1 MDPSAPPHGPPPVPP
16 RRVLQ
21 RQNSVTENENESHLY
36 EVIPDKEPP
45 AVYERQFPHSKSQ
58 SYAPSQLKAQGSPKD
73 AVDKGTNKPPLARR
87 PPPAVPSSSVPSR
100 RVSPPVIPRKHAPLG
115 HNKIRFSCDLSG
127 PAHKLTRSNTNTDE
141 LYRWTI
147 DLIDTPQGSTRTMAA
162 FCQAT
167 SNLMSRNKNTQSVAN
182 FGMVRARVLDI
193 HPALLLQVQLTINVA
208 IEQESNNQI
217 AIPTPVNRSVK
228 IFIDKIV
235 QLLDLTP
242 KTNGHYVLKTCNS
255 EEYFHNEKL
264 LGVHEIVQT
273 HCKFNM
279 DLPLRLLHTSS
290 LKHSLAR
297 DEEEDG
303 EDKPSPH
310 LYELVRPICIFNT
323 CKLSLQNVLTSYSR
337 EGAML
342 LRSKSGMN
350 VNVLV
355 AHVRTV
361 TDLVC
366 GLSSRE
372 LEDAIGR
379 LNRINPIPLSHEEMS
394 ECESAM
400 TALHKALIAV
410 MQSFFDNIPSNF
422 RPAVVTNNVLTRDVE
437 NNSAI
442 LQFNVTALY
451 KLQPSWMTIYD
462 CFSMSCELTYGD
474 GQICSAVVS
483 ENISTALCFER
494 KIQCNRMMAF
504 PVTVNQLPYE
514 CMLTFQLMGSKRGK
528 SPEMLAWAVLPLY
541 SNRTLLRGTILL
553 SLSTLAMLHSPP
565 SPALFDSHRQ
575 AVGVILQLDFSD
587 QVKWTYQRPIELPG
601 SILFSSPC
609 EDLEKKMLHV
619 SKKICVCFLSEYEK
633 SFLWSKRHHGDQ
645 ASTFLH
651 LLLSGAPRWQPED
664 LTEIY
669 TIVEH
674 WAIHLPEEALFLL
687 TDSFPDQ
694 TVRRTAVQYFQQI
707 PDDVLEQFLPQ
718 LVQAM
723 KSEWELD
730 GPLVMLLLERSL
742 KNIRIAQQLYW
753 LLADACTDEHFQSW
767 FSKVQAALRY
777 CCGRALREE
786 LDQETRLVSVVV
798 QVAEKIRTSEK
809 TRRKTIL
816 NKEKGKIEKFFS
828 DGRSCCLPLDV
839 ALRVKGVDLD
849 ACKFYNSNTA
859 PLGLSFICTDPL
871 AKNISVICKTGDS
884 VRQDMLVLQMVRM
897 MDRVWLQ
904 EGLDLR
910 MVTYRCLSTGQT
922 QGLIEVVPEAVTLG
936 KIQQEWGLGGTL
948 RQDTLE
954 KWFHMWNKTKEDY
967 EKAVM
972 NFIHSCAGWCVATFI
987 LGICDRHNDNI
998 MLKHSGHMFHIDFGK
1013 IMGNAQKI
1021 ANFKRDRSPFIFT
1034 SEMQHFITGGG
1045 QKPQR
1050 LHRFVELCCEAYNI
1064 IRRRSALILSV
1075 LERMISAGM
1084 PELKDSNDL
1093 QYVQN
1098 NLRPH
1103 DTDLEATSYF
1113 TKKIK
1118 ESMGSVAAKL
1128 NFLTHSMAQGK
1139 KQGPQISDGVPAPST
1154 NIQDA
1159 VIHDHS
1165 IKGKVV
1171 VRLHKFCVP
1180 LSCLYYDHHTSAPL
1194 PIFVWQ
1200 IYYLRVTIDDGY
1212 VYSEMTFEDFEMI
1225 HKQLQKHF
1233 IESTLPQFPCWYMMS
1248 FTPNRKVSQLNKY
1261 LKQLFEGPC
1270 KGNEFVCSLF
1280 LDGPKREIQGNV
1292 ATEDCPQ
1299 IQLYISYTDRKLS
1312 VLVKHLKNI
1321 KTANGSNPDAY
1332 VVTCLRPDPQGQSK
1346 RKTKVVRNHDNPTFN
1361 ELLEYANVPL
1371 LYGMV
1376 LEVSVKSKKTFVA
1389 ATNIKLEE
1397 ELLNKETWFTLRN
1410 CAI

>member
-1 MDPSAPPHGPPPVPP
+1 MDPPASRRGPPPARP
-16 RRVLQ
+16 RQALQ
-21 RQNSVTENENESHLY
+21 RQDCVTENTNQLHLY
-36 EVIPDKEPP
+36 DYIDVEDIPDKENS
-45 AVYERQFPHSKSQ
+45 ALYEKYMPRPQSQ
-58 SYAPSQLKAQGSPKD
+58 SVAANHPKTDGSPKD
-73 AVDKGTNKPPLARR
+73 AVGDGTNKPPRARR
-87 PPPAVPSSSVPSR
+87 PPPEVPNSSVLSR
-100 RVSPPVIPRKHAPLG
+100 RAPPPVIPRKHTPLG
-115 HNKIRFSCDLSG
+115 HHKITFSCDLSN
-127 PAHKLTRSNTNTDE
+127 PVQKLTRSNTNADDV
-141 LYRWTI
+141 YPWTI
-147 DLIDTPQGSTRTMAA
+147 KLIDTPQGSTRTMAA

-167 SNLMSRNKNTQSVAN
+167 SNLMSRYQNTQSVHN
-182 FGMVRARVLDI
+182 VGMVWARVFDI
-193 HPALLLQVQLTINVA
+193 HPALRLHVQLTINVA
-208 IEQESNNQI
+208 IEDESNNQI
-217 AIPTPVNRSVK
+217 AIPTPVNRSVQS
-228 IFIDKIV
+228 FIAKIV
-235 QLLDLTP
+235 QLLDLIP

-255 EEYFHNEKL
+255 EEYLHNEKL
-264 LGVHEIVQT
+264 LGMHEIVQS
-273 HCKFNM
+273 HCKFNL
-279 DLPLRLLHTSS
+279 DLPLRLLHTSN

-297 DEEEDG
+297 DDG
-303 EDKPSPH
+303 EDKPTGH
-310 LYELVRPICIFNT
+310 LYEPARPICIFNT

-337 EGAML
+337 EAAML
-342 LRSKSGMN
+342 MRNRQAENVN

-355 AHVRTV
+355 TKVRTI
-361 TDLVC
+361 TELLC

-379 LNRINPIPLSHEEMS
+379 LNRVNAIPLNHEEMS
-394 ECESAM
+394 ECESALK
-400 TALHKALIAV
+400 ALHKALIAV
-410 MQSFFDNIPSNF
+410 MQIFFDNIPSNF
-422 RPAVVTNNVLTRDVE
+422 RPEVVTDNTPTRDVE
-437 NNSAI
+437 NNKAI
-442 LQFNVTALY
+442 LQFNMTALY
-451 KLQPSWMTIYD
+451 KLQPTWMTIYD
-462 CFSMSCELTYGD
+462 SFSMSCELTYGER
-474 GQICSAVVS
+474 QICSAVFS
-483 ENISTALCFER
+483 ENISTALCFDR
-494 KIQCNRMMAF
+494 KIQCNRLMVF

-528 SPEMLAWAVLPLY
+528 SPELLAWTVLPLY
-541 SNRTLLRGTILL
+541 SNRTLVRGTVLL
-553 SLSTLAMLHSPP
+553 SLSTSALLHSPP
-565 SPALFDSHRQ
+565 SPALFDGHRRGH
-575 AVGVILQLDFSD
+575 GVILQLDFSD
-587 QVKWTYQRPIELPG
+587 QVKWTYRRPIELPG

-609 EDLEKKMLHV
+609 EELEKKMLHV

-633 SFLWSKRHHGDQ
+633 SFLWSKRHHGDKG
-645 ASTFLH
+645 STFLH
-651 LLLSGAPRWQPED
+651 LLLGAAPRWQPED

-669 TIVEH
+669 TILEN

-694 TVRRTAVQYFQQI
+694 TVRRTAVEYFQQI
-707 PDDVLEQFLPQ
+707 PDDELEHFLPQ

-723 KSEWELD
+723 KGEWELD

-742 KNIRIAQQLYW
+742 KSIRIAQQLYW
-753 LLADACTDEHFQSW
+753 LLEDARTDEHYQSW
-767 FSKVQAALRY
+767 FGMVQAALRY

-786 LDQETRLVSVVV
+786 LDQETRLVAVIV
-798 QVAEKIRTSEK
+798 QMAEKIRTSEK
-809 TRRKTIL
+809 TRRKAIL
-816 NKEKGKIEKFFS
+816 NKEKGKIDKFFS
-828 DGRSCCLPLDV
+828 DGRSCSLPLDV
-839 ALRVKGVDLD
+839 AVRIKGVDLE
-849 ACKFYNSNTA
+849 ACKFYNSNTS

-871 AKNISVICKTGDS
+871 ATNINVICKTGDS
-884 VRQDMLVLQMVRM
+884 IRQDMLVLQMVRM

-967 EKAVM
+967 DKAVM

-1064 IRRRSALILSV
+1064 IRGRSALVLSL
-1075 LERMISAGM
+1075 LELMISAGM
-1084 PELKDSNDL
+1084 PEMKDSNDL

-1103 DTDLEATSYF
+1103 NTDLEATSYF

-1139 KQGPQISDGVPAPST
+1139 KQGAHISNGVPAPST

-1171 VRLHKFCVP
+1171 
-1180 LSCLYYDHHTSAPL
+1180 
-1194 PIFVWQ
+1194 
-1200 IYYLRVTIDDGY
+1200 IYYLRVTIDDGF
-1212 VYSEMTFEDFEMI
+1212 VYSEMTFDDLEMI

-1233 IESTLPQFPCWYMMS
+1233 IESTLPQFPSWYMMS

-1280 LDGPKREIQGNV
+1280 LDGPMREIQENV
-1292 ATEDCPQ
+1292 ATEDCPE
-1299 IQLYISYTDRKLS
+1299 IQLYISYTGRKLS

-1332 VVTCLRPDPQGQSK
+1332 VVTCLRPDPHGQSK
-1346 RKTKVVRNHDNPTFN
+1346 RKTKVVRNNDNPTFN
-1361 ELLEYANVPL
+1361 ELLEYTNVPL

-1389 ATNIKLEE
+1389 ATNIKLED
-1397 ELLNKETWFTLRN
+1397 ELLNKETWFTLGN